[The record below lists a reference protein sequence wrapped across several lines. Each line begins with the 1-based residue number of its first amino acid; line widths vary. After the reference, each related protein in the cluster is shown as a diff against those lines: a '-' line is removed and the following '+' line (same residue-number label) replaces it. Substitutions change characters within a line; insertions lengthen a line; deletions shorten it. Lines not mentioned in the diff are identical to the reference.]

1 MASKNI
7 LQDNEIED
15 LLFLTPPEGSED
27 ELEDFNIDELVCE
40 NYDTDTYDHNDDNV
54 DIIDLPDL
62 DQNIFIPNN
71 AIELA
76 DPILIVVP
84 NSESLNLKQPLV
96 NSTKT
101 SEVSVV
107 HTPTV
112 DKINTTKRT
121 KFREIK
127 SVVWKKRPFQ
137 ISPDEIKFKGDTS
150 LPQDPFFDL
159 ESPLDFFN
167 YFFSSNLLQ
176 HICEESLRYS
186 LQKNVNKPFEITE
199 TDLKRY
205 LGICIMTS
213 ICIVPDIRQYWSE
226 NLENNV
232 IKNTMTVNKFEKIR
246 QFLHFCNNDIYIPR
260 GQPGHDRSFRIR
272 TVLETLKKRFQTV
285 PLEESL
291 SVDEQLCATK
301 GRHYMKQYMPMKP
314 HKWGYKLFILAGV
327 SGFAY
332 NIEIYSGQENDPQ
345 YRLTNEPDLGASAN
359 IVVRLCRIIPTYKNY
374 VVYFDNYYTSLGLL
388 VYLKNI
394 GVLSLG
400 TVRRNRL
407 KQVKLPNEKEFMKSE
422 RGSSAECIKK
432 IQNNIL
438 SAVVWK
444 DNRLVTLLSTFVGEQ
459 PKSEVLRFSKSQKKS
474 VNVPCPSAVT
484 IYNKHMGG
492 VDLLDANIG
501 RYKIRMRSRK
511 WYIRLF
517 YHLLDTCVV
526 NAWILQK
533 RVLTQKNEDDKIIT
547 LVKFR
552 EVLAVTLCQTSK
564 NINITPTRGRPCKKA
579 NNVYMTDRKKPR
591 VVHTST
597 ITNRERYDCVS
608 HWPVW
613 NTTRQRCKYTNCK
626 GFTYVNCSKC
636 KTFMCF
642 NKNNSCFVSYH
653 TN

>member
-7 LQDNEIED
+7 LQDDEIED

-54 DIIDLPDL
+54 DIIDLPDV

-71 AIELA
+71 DLDSIELEN
-76 DPILIVVP
+76 PIVIVVP
-84 NSESLNLKQPLV
+84 NSESLNLRQPLV
-96 NSTKT
+96 NSTTT

-112 DKINTTKRT
+112 EKINTPKRT

-127 SVVWKKRPFQ
+127 SVIWKKRPFQ
-137 ISPDEIKFKGDTS
+137 ISPVEIKFKGDTS

-167 YFFSSNLLQ
+167 YFFSSDLIK

-186 LQKNVNKPFEITE
+186 LQKNVNKPFEVTE

-232 IKNTMTVNKFEKIR
+232 IKNTMTVNNFEKIR

-260 GQPGHDRSFRIR
+260 GQPGHDRLFRIR

-291 SVDEQLCATK
+291 SVDD
-301 GRHYMKQYMPMKP
+301 
-314 HKWGYKLFILAGV
+314 
-327 SGFAY
+327 
-332 NIEIYSGQENDPQ
+332 GQENDPQ

-359 IVVRLCRIIPTYKNY
+359 IVVRLCRTIPTNKNY
-374 VVYFDNYYTSLGLL
+374 VVYFDNYYTFLGLL

-394 GVLSLG
+394 GILSLG

-407 KQVKLPNEKEFMKSE
+407 KQVKLPNEKEFMKSK
-422 RGSSAECIKK
+422 RGSSAECITK
-432 IQNNIL
+432 IQNNIF
-438 SAVVWK
+438 SAV
-444 DNRLVTLLSTFVGEQ
+444 
-459 PKSEVLRFSKSQKKS
+459 PKSEVLRFSKTQKKS

-511 WYIRLF
+511 WYMRLF

-533 RVLTQKNEDDKIIT
+533 RVLTQKNENDKIIT
-547 LVKFR
+547 LAKFR
-552 EVLAVTLCQTSK
+552 EVLAVTLCQTGK
-564 NINITPTRGRPCKKA
+564 NVDVSPTRGRPCKKA
-579 NNVYMTDRKKPR
+579 NMVYMTDRKKPR

-613 NTTRQRCKYTNCK
+613 NTTRQRCRYTNCK